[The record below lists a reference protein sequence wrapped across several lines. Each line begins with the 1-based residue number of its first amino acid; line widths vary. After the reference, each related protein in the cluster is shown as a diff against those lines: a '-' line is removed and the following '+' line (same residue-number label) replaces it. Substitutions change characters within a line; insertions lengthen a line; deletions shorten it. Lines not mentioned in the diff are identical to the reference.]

1 MSDARADL
9 SPAPAG
15 PGSPGVWL
23 REAREQAGLSID
35 AVAATLKLSPRTL
48 MALEADDHASLR
60 DAVFVRALAQGV
72 CRVLQRD
79 PAPVLAMLPR
89 AVMRAPQPLADQD
102 EIRSEDGRFQRRAA
116 WPALVLTPLT
126 AVLALLVLGAVA
138 VAWAPDEWL
147 PWGSPLAPAAGAAAP
162 AVVAEPPVVLP
173 VGQPAPSDTVSNPG
187 PATAG
192 PAAPTPASR

>member
-60 DAVFVRALAQGV
+60 DAVFVRALAQSV

-126 AVLALLVLGAVA
+126 AVLAGKRRM
-138 VAWAPDEWL
+138 
-147 PWGSPLAPAAGAAAP
+147 LAPARGAG
-162 AVVAEPPVVLP
+162 EPR
-173 VGQPAPSDTVSNPG
+173 
-187 PATAG
+187 
-192 PAAPTPASR
+192 SRS